1 MEQIFFYTAFAIAV
15 VSAASVVLQNK
26 VMYSALSLIITL
38 LTVAWIYAMLS
49 APFLAIVQVILYA
62 GAIMVLLLFAVMMF
76 RYDEAEHKRLRPD
89 LLGVFSVLV
98 AVIFAGVLVSLF
110 SCSCFENASIP
121 TDFGSIKSIGSVL
134 YTQYLVPVE
143 LASVLLLVA
152 VVGAVMLAVRR

>member
-15 VSAASVVLQNK
+15 ISAASVVLQNK

-62 GAIMVLLLFAVMMF
+62 GAIMVLLLFVVMMF
-76 RYDEAEHKRLRPD
+76 RYDETEHKRLRPD
-89 LLGVFSVLV
+89 LLGVFSMLV

-110 SCSCFENASIP
+110 SCSCFENASVP
-121 TDFGSIKSIGSVL
+121 ADFGSIKSIGSVL

-152 VVGAVMLAVRR
+152 VVGAVMLAVKR